1 LINVLAKPQLENTIL
16 LSELIDIMENLGIPE
31 SGFSANGD
39 GDDDDKHDQDDVDN
53 KYDQAEAEESPE
65 PVNSEKTKKKG
76 LDLNSLTDDS
86 KNLLLN
92 FLIFL
97 ESENMSVAN
106 FFADVKYE
114 QQVKTKKKQSTVDI
128 VPAEDFFRLIE
139 ENYEIVSDVNLTEQ
153 VKSELQDLL

>member
-1 LINVLAKPQLENTIL
+1 MINVLAKPQLENTIL

-31 SGFSANGD
+31 HGFSQSGRDNNDHAND
-39 GDDDDKHDQDDVDN
+39 ED
-53 KYDQAEAEESPE
+53 ESPE
-65 PVNSEKTKKKG
+65 PVKTEKNKKKG
-76 LDLNSLTDDS
+76 LDLSSLSDDS

-97 ESENMSVAN
+97 ESESMTVAN

-128 VPAEDFFRLIE
+128 VPAEDFFRLME
-139 ENYEIVSDVNLTEQ
+139 ENYEIISDVNLTEE
-153 VKSELQDLL
+153 VKDELQDLL

>member
-39 GDDDDKHDQDDVDN
+39 DEQHDQHEQEDVDN

-97 ESENMSVAN
+97 ESENMSVSN

-139 ENYEIVSDVNLTEQ
+139 ENYEIVSDVNLTEE

>member
-1 LINVLAKPQLENTIL
+1 MAKPQLENTIL

-39 GDDDDKHDQDDVDN
+39 DDDDKHDQDDVHN
-53 KYDQAEAEESPE
+53 KYNQDEDEESPE

-76 LDLNSLTDDS
+76 LDLNTLTDDS
-86 KNLLLN
+86 KTLLLN

-97 ESENMSVAN
+97 ESENMSVSN
-106 FFADVKYE
+106 FFANVKYE

-128 VPAEDFFRLIE
+128 VPAEDFFRLIQ

>member
-31 SGFSANGD
+31 TGFSAN
-39 GDDDDKHDQDDVDN
+39 GDDDDKHDQDDADN

-65 PVNSEKTKKKG
+65 PVNSEKPKKKG

-97 ESENMSVAN
+97 ESENMSVSN

-139 ENYEIVSDVNLTEQ
+139 ENYEIVSDVNLTEE

>member
-31 SGFSANGD
+31 SGFSPNG
-39 GDDDDKHDQDDVDN
+39 DDDKHDQNDGDN

-92 FLIFL
+92 LLIFL
-97 ESENMSVAN
+97 ESENMSVSN

-128 VPAEDFFRLIE
+128 VPAEDFFRLVE
-139 ENYEIVSDVNLTEQ
+139 ENYEIVSDVNLTEE